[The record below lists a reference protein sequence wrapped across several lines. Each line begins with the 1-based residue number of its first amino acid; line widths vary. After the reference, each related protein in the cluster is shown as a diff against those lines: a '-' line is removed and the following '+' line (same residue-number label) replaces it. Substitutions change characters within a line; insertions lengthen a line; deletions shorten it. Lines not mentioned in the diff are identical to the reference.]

1 MAEVINDTVKS
12 EAISLKHEDSVATG
26 LDSVNQDNNV
36 EQTFSDANGDQIAP
50 AVQESNGTLGQ
61 VLPDQPNLKVVRRII
76 NGYVGF
82 ANLPKQWH
90 RKSIRR
96 GFNLNLLCVGYK
108 GLGKSTLINT
118 LFNRELYEQ
127 DALSHGVQS
136 LDLGDGNGND
146 VSVKKENGENGP
158 AEENKVKI
166 ETVSAEIEE
175 NGVKLQLTVV
185 DAPGFGDSIDNTDS
199 WKPIVDEI
207 NRRFDQ
213 YLESENKIQRTT
225 LQDNRIH
232 ACLYFIEPTGHG
244 LKPLDLEFCKQVHSK
259 CNLIPVI
266 AKSDILTDEEIV
278 TFKATIKKQLEQA
291 NVQLFEPPQY
301 SMLGDET
308 STENIF
314 EKIPFAIV
322 GSTEQVTTED
332 GRKVRGR
339 AYPWGV
345 IEVDNTKHSDFV
357 YLRDLL
363 IRQYLEELRER
374 TNKVLYEKYRSE
386 KLLGLGI
393 KQDNSVFKN
402 FDPET
407 RQKEE
412 KQLHEVKLAKLEAEM
427 KAVFQQKV
435 EEKEKKLQKSE
446 AELFARHKELKD
458 KLTSQLKALEE
469 KKRQLEL
476 SLANQPTSSP
486 IPAKKKGF
494 LR

>member
-1 MAEVINDTVKS
+1 M
-12 EAISLKHEDSVATG
+12 
-26 LDSVNQDNNV
+26 
-36 EQTFSDANGDQIAP
+36 
-50 AVQESNGTLGQ
+50 
-61 VLPDQPNLKVVRRII
+61 
-76 NGYVGF
+76 
-82 ANLPKQWH
+82 
-90 RKSIRR
+90 
-96 GFNLNLLCVGYK
+96 
-108 GLGKSTLINT
+108 
-118 LFNRELYEQ
+118 
-127 DALSHGVQS
+127 
-136 LDLGDGNGND
+136 
-146 VSVKKENGENGP
+146 
-158 AEENKVKI
+158 
-166 ETVSAEIEE
+166 
-175 NGVKLQLTVV
+175 
-185 DAPGFGDSIDNTDS
+185 
-199 WKPIVDEI
+199 DEI

>member
-1 MAEVINDTVKS
+1 M
-12 EAISLKHEDSVATG
+12 
-26 LDSVNQDNNV
+26 
-36 EQTFSDANGDQIAP
+36 
-50 AVQESNGTLGQ
+50 
-61 VLPDQPNLKVVRRII
+61 
-76 NGYVGF
+76 
-82 ANLPKQWH
+82 
-90 RKSIRR
+90 
-96 GFNLNLLCVGYK
+96 
-108 GLGKSTLINT
+108 
-118 LFNRELYEQ
+118 
-127 DALSHGVQS
+127 
-136 LDLGDGNGND
+136 GDGNGND